1 LKILERKVKIMWLDN
16 VLKILFTFPAI
27 IIAIVF
33 HEFFHGYAA
42 YKLGDDTPKQY
53 GRLTLDPLKH
63 IDIFGT
69 IILPILL
76 LISTNFS
83 LAFGWAKPVPIN
95 FYRFKKI
102 RRDLIITSLAG
113 PLANIFLAFIF
124 GLIFR
129 FIIFPSP
136 ALSVSYLNVF
146 VQYGVIINVVLAIF
160 NLIPIPPLDGSKI
173 LFSLISKY
181 PQDILKNQKIDI
193 YGSLILI
200 ILLFFGVINRLLGPI
215 INQLVYLFLWIG

>member
-1 LKILERKVKIMWLDN
+1 MSLNNILE
-16 VLKILFTFPAI
+16 ILFMFPAI

-42 YKLGDDTPKQY
+42 YKLGDNTPKEY

-63 IDIFGT
+63 IDLFGT

-76 LISTNFS
+76 LISSNFKVT
-83 LAFGWAKPVPIN
+83 FGWAKPVPIN

-102 RRDLIITSLAG
+102 RRDLIITSIAG
-113 PLANIFLAFIF
+113 PLANIVLAFIF
-124 GLIFR
+124 GLVFR

-136 ALSVSYLNVF
+136 KLSVSYLNVF
-146 VQYGVIINVVLAIF
+146 VQYGVVINVVLAIF

-173 LFSLISKY
+173 LFSLIFKY
-181 PQDILKNQKIDI
+181 PQDVLKNQKIDI

-200 ILLFFGVINRLLGPI
+200 ILLFFGIISRLLSPI
-215 INQLVYLFLWIG
+215 IYQIVNLFLWSI

>member
-1 LKILERKVKIMWLDN
+1 MLLDN
-16 VLKILFTFPAI
+16 ILKILFMFPAI

-42 YKLGDDTPKQY
+42 YKLGDNTPKDY

-63 IDIFGT
+63 IDLFGT
-69 IILPILL
+69 IILPIML
-76 LISTNFS
+76 LITSNFKVT
-83 LAFGWAKPVPIN
+83 FGWAKPVPIN

-102 RRDLIITSLAG
+102 RRDLIITSIAG
-113 PLANIFLAFIF
+113 PLANIVLAFIF
-124 GLIFR
+124 GLVFR

-136 ALSVSYLNVF
+136 KLSVSYLNVF

-173 LFSLISKY
+173 LFSIIFKY

-200 ILLFFGVINRLLGPI
+200 ILLFFGIISRLLSPI
-215 INQLVYLFLWIG
+215 IYQLVNLFLWLI

>member
-1 LKILERKVKIMWLDN
+1 MLLDN
-16 VLKILFTFPAI
+16 ILKILFMFPAI
-27 IIAIVF
+27 IIAIIF

-42 YKLGDDTPKQY
+42 YKLGDDTPKEY

-63 IDIFGT
+63 IDLFGT
-69 IILPILL
+69 ILLPIML
-76 LISTNFS
+76 LITSNFRVT
-83 LAFGWAKPVPIN
+83 FGWAKPVPIN

-102 RRDLIITSLAG
+102 RRDLIITSIAG
-113 PLANIFLAFIF
+113 PLANIVLAFIF

-129 FIIFPSP
+129 FLIFPSP
-136 ALSVSYLNVF
+136 RLSISYLNVF
-146 VQYGVIINVVLAIF
+146 VQYGVIINIVLAIF

-173 LFSLISKY
+173 LFSLIFKY

-200 ILLFFGVINRLLGPI
+200 ILLFFGVINKLLSPI
-215 INQLVYLFLWIG
+215 IYQMVNLFLWII

>member
-1 LKILERKVKIMWLDN
+1 MLLDNILKIVFM
-16 VLKILFTFPAI
+16 FPAI
-27 IIAIVF
+27 IIAIIF

-42 YKLGDDTPKQY
+42 YKLGDETPKEY

-63 IDIFGT
+63 IDLFGT
-69 IILPILL
+69 ILLPIML
-76 LISTNFS
+76 LITSNFRVT
-83 LAFGWAKPVPIN
+83 FGWAKPVPIN

-102 RRDLIITSLAG
+102 RRDLIITSIAG
-113 PLANIFLAFIF
+113 PLANIALAFIF

-129 FIIFPSP
+129 FLIFPSP
-136 ALSVSYLNVF
+136 RLSVSYLNVF
-146 VQYGVIINVVLAIF
+146 VQYGVIINIVLAIF

-173 LFSLISKY
+173 LFSLIFKY

-200 ILLFFGVINRLLGPI
+200 ILLFFGVINKLLSPI
-215 INQLVYLFLWIG
+215 IYQMVNLFLWII

>member
-1 LKILERKVKIMWLDN
+1 MSLNNILE
-16 VLKILFTFPAI
+16 ILFMFPAI

-42 YKLGDDTPKQY
+42 YKLGDNTPKEY

-63 IDIFGT
+63 IDLFGT

-76 LISTNFS
+76 LISSNFKVT
-83 LAFGWAKPVPIN
+83 FGWAKPVPIN

-102 RRDLIITSLAG
+102 RRDLIITSIAG
-113 PLANIFLAFIF
+113 PLANIVLAFIF

-136 ALSVSYLNVF
+136 KLSVSYLNVF
-146 VQYGVIINVVLAIF
+146 VQYGVVINVVLAIF

-173 LFSLISKY
+173 LFSLIFKY
-181 PQDILKNQKIDI
+181 PQDVLKNQKIDI

-200 ILLFFGVINRLLGPI
+200 ILLFFGIISRLLSPI
-215 INQLVYLFLWIG
+215 IYQIVNLFLWSI